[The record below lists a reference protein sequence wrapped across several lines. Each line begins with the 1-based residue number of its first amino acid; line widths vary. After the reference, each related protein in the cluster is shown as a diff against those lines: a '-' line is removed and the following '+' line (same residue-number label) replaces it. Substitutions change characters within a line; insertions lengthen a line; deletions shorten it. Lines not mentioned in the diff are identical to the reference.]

1 MRSIRI
7 IPLLIAASLVAGT
20 SCVDTAAPTPPVSQ
34 AATEAPLATLTGVIH
49 LSLTK
54 ANGVVLSTADGE
66 DVVLDGSEASLA
78 SVENA
83 EVEVRGR
90 WNAET
95 FVVADF
101 LVRRVDGNDVM
112 DGILTALRD
121 QDEMQGDIIGY
132 ALSLTRGSLIP
143 LADPPAELIAHVG
156 ERVWIAE
163 TPDGQASAFGI
174 IGR

>member
-20 SCVDTAAPTPPVSQ
+20 SCVDTAAPTPPVRQ
-34 AATEAPLATLTGVIH
+34 AATGAPLATLTGVIH